1 MKTRATLLLTSSRS
15 VTGVIEHGDARLS
28 DAVNNPL
35 ESVLR
40 VSDAVLGR
48 LGNSG
53 GSEANGPFEVA
64 IVPKEQIALIYA
76 IEEQSR
82 PAERRMSSFVAKQ
95 TTDILVLLAG
105 LRLRGRA
112 HASAQLDAAQ
122 FHRLVFDAKAFMVLT
137 GASLALDVEGT
148 TARDIGVAILNT
160 KHIQFV
166 ARVPSA
172 PPEAGDPRET
182 AVRGA

>member
-1 MKTRATLLLTSSRS
+1 MKTRATLLLTTSRS
-15 VTGVIEHGDARLS
+15 VTGIIEHGDARLS

-48 LGNSG
+48 LGNTVQT
-53 GSEANGPFEVA
+53 EANGPFEVA
-64 IVPKEQIALIYA
+64 VVPKEQIALIYA
-76 IEEQSR
+76 MEEPAR

-95 TTDILVLLAG
+95 TTDVLVLLAG
-105 LRLRGRA
+105 LRLRGRV
-112 HASAQLDAAQ
+112 HATAQMDTAK
-122 FHRLVFDAKAFMVLT
+122 FHLLVFDAKAFMVLT

-166 ARVPSA
+166 ARVPAASTDMGA
-172 PPEAGDPRET
+172 PRET
-182 AVRGA
+182 ALRGA

>member
-1 MKTRATLLLTSSRS
+1 MKTRATLLLTTSRS

-35 ESVLR
+35 ESVLH
-40 VSDAVLGR
+40 VTDAVLGR
-48 LGNSG
+48 LGNTTQN
-53 GSEANGPFEVA
+53 EANGPFEVA
-64 IVPKEQIALIYA
+64 VVPKEQIALIFA

-95 TTDILVLLAG
+95 TTDVLVLLAG

-112 HASAQLDAAQ
+112 HATARMDATQ
-122 FHRLVFDAKAFMVLT
+122 FHRLVFEAKAFMVLT

-148 TARDIGVAILNT
+148 TAREIGVAILNT

-166 ARVPSA
+166 ARVLATTS
-172 PPEAGDPRET
+172 EAGDPREV
-182 AVRGA
+182 ALRGA